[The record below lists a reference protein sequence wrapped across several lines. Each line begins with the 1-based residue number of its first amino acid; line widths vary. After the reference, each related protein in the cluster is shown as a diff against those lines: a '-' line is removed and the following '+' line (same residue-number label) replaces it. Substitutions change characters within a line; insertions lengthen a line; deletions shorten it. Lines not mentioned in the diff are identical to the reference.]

1 MLAANIIPFELPLPR
16 ILPTIEGNVD
26 YRDLRDQLLRIDDLL
41 VQSPL
46 ETQMLEADLQRW
58 LAGQK
63 RVSAKAQQKH
73 QFHARRALR
82 CNIARHPP
90 QRALPRLCRPPG
102 RQPPLA
108 VLLRPQR
115 GRPRGRAQQKHPPT
129 LLHLVAEAEVRQFI
143 HQLLVQ
149 GAQAPERL
157 DLAQPLDL
165 ESAFLDSTC
174 LCANIHYPVDWV
186 LLRDATRTLMGS
198 VRLIRDQGL
207 KHRMEEPESFLRR
220 INGLCIKMT
229 HAWRRQDQV
238 QSRRQRKQ
246 TLRQMDRL
254 VGTVRNHARRY
265 RELLDTHWEQTEWT
279 RPQAEQVLGRMDQ
292 VLEQLP
298 AARQQ
303 ARQRILKGQLVP
315 NEEKILSLYEAD
327 VHVIVRKKA
336 GAEVEFGNT
345 LFLAENPQGLILD
358 WELFRESAPADA
370 ALLPRTVAR
379 MQEAY
384 APGPKALAGDRGFDS
399 ELNRFG
405 LNEEKI
411 FNAICPRSPG
421 QLRQRNRSW
430 KFKRMQRRRA
440 QTEGRIG
447 IVKNVFLGGR
457 MRCKGFAHRELT
469 VTWTVLVHN
478 LWVLARLAA
487 GGGGRRQAPGG
498 LRAARQISQASDRG
512 GGVYPSDRNCPEKE

>member
-1 MLAANIIPFELPLPR
+1 MPVANIIPFQIPLPP
-16 ILPTIEGNVD
+16 ILPTIEGNVN
-26 YRDLRDQLLRIDDLL
+26 YRDFRDQLLRINGLL
-41 VQSPL
+41 AQSPL
-46 ETQMLEADLQRW
+46 ETRMLEANLQRW
-58 LAGQK
+58 LAKQK
-63 RVSAKAQQKH
+63 RVSAKAQQNR

-82 CNIARHPP
+82 CNTARILIQEDYRGFAVRLADSPLLQFFCGISEVDRVVVP
-90 QRALPRLCRPPG
+90 SKSTLQRYFTWWPE
-102 RQPPLA
+102 
-108 VLLRPQR
+108 
-115 GRPRGRAQQKHPPT
+115 T
-129 LLHLVAEAEVRQFI
+129 EVRQMI

-149 GAQAPERL
+149 GADAPERL

-165 ESAFLDSTC
+165 ESAYLDSTC

-198 VRLIRDQGL
+198 IRLIRDQGL
-207 KHRMEEPESFLRR
+207 KHRMEEPESFLSR

-229 HAWRRQDQV
+229 HAWRRQDEV
-238 QSRRQRKQ
+238 QSRRLRKQ

-265 RELLDTHWEQTEWT
+265 RELLDTHWEQTDWT

-303 ARQRILKGQLVP
+303 ARQRLLQGQLVP
-315 NEEKILSLYEAD
+315 NEEKTLSLYEAD
-327 VHVIVRKKA
+327 VHVVVRKKA

-358 WELFRESAPADA
+358 WELFRGSAPADA
-370 ALLPRTVAR
+370 ALVPRTVAR
-379 MQEAY
+379 LQEAY
-384 APGPKALAGDRGFDS
+384 APGPKALGGDRGFDS

-405 LNEEKI
+405 LNQEKI

-430 KFKRMQRRRA
+430 KFKRLQKRRA

-457 MRCKGFAHRELT
+457 MRCKGFEHRELT

-478 LWVLARLAA
+478 LWVLARLPRVEKAEAA
-487 GGGGRRQAPGG
+487 R
-498 LRAARQISQASDRG
+498 RAA
-512 GGVYPSDRNCPEKE
+512 

>member
-1 MLAANIIPFELPLPR
+1 MPAANIIPFELPLPQ

-26 YRDLRDQLLRIDDLL
+26 YRDFRDQLLRIDGLL
-41 VQSPL
+41 VNSEL
-46 ETQMLEADLQRW
+46 ETHLIEADLQRW
-58 LAGQK
+58 LASQK

-82 CNIARHPP
+82 CNTARLLLKEHYRGFAARLADSPLLQHFCAISEVDRVVVP
-90 QRALPRLCRPPG
+90 SKSTLQRYFTWWP
-102 RQPPLA
+102 
-108 VLLRPQR
+108 
-115 GRPRGRAQQKHPPT
+115 
-129 LLHLVAEAEVRQFI
+129 EAEVRQLI

-165 ESAFLDSTC
+165 ENAYLDSTC
-174 LCANIHYPVDWV
+174 LCAHIHYPVDWV

-207 KHRMEEPESFLRR
+207 KHRMEEPESFISR

-238 QSRRQRKQ
+238 QSRRLRKQ

-265 RELLDTHWEQTEWT
+265 RELLDTHWEQTQWT

-298 AARQQ
+298 KARQQ
-303 ARQRILKGQLVP
+303 ARQRILQGQLVP

-345 LFLAENPQGLILD
+345 FFLAENPQGLILD

-379 MQEAY
+379 MQKAY

-405 LNEEKI
+405 LDEEKI
-411 FNAICPRSPG
+411 FNAVCPRSPAR
-421 QLRQRNRSW
+421 LRQRNRSW

-457 MRCKGFAHRELT
+457 MRCKGFEHRKLT

-478 LWVLARLAA
+478 LWVLARLPRTEAA
-487 GGGGRRQAPGG
+487 KAQR
-498 LRAARQISQASDRG
+498 RAA
-512 GGVYPSDRNCPEKE
+512 